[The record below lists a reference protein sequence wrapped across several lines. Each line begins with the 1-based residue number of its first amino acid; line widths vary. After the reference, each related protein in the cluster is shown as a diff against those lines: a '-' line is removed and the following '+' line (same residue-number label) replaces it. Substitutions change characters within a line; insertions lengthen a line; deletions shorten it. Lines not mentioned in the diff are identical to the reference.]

1 MSIIA
6 KEGGFFIVNL
16 QKNAEINPDLSD
28 PLTDETQDETSITHH
43 WSFKDLIIVL
53 GGIAG
58 IFLSCMVIIEILL
71 RPLIR
76 VETTT
81 PLPLQTIALA
91 AAESVS
97 LIAGVYFFAIRRKR
111 LAWKD
116 LGLRSPS
123 AGWIIGSIGI
133 SLLAIPL
140 SGLITLAIMLLLKL
154 PLENPQLDILLPDG
168 IKPLEIGGMILF
180 AGVIAPLG
188 EEFLFRGIL
197 YPLFRHKWGILPGVL
212 LSALIFA
219 IAHLNVL
226 IGINAF
232 LLGIVLAILFE
243 YSRSLW
249 ISGMLHI
256 LNNTIRLAIL
266 YLVVKTGVLSL
277 LGL

>member
-1 MSIIA
+1 MNS
-6 KEGGFFIVNL
+6 
-16 QKNAEINPDLSD
+16 QKNAEGSPVLSV
-28 PLTDETQDETSITHH
+28 PLTDEKPDEASITHL
-43 WSFKDLIIVL
+43 WSFKDLIIIL
-53 GGIAG
+53 GGIVG
-58 IFLSCMVIIEILL
+58 IFLGCMIIIGILL

-91 AAESVS
+91 AAESIS

-111 LAWKD
+111 LTWKD

-123 AGWIIGSIGI
+123 TGWIIGSIGI
-133 SLLAIPL
+133 SVLAIPL

-168 IKPLEIGGMILF
+168 IKPLEMGGMILF

-197 YPLFRHKWGILPGVL
+197 YPLFRHKWGVLPGVF

-249 ISGMLHI
+249 ISSMLHI
-256 LNNTIRLAIL
+256 LNNTLRLAIL

-277 LGL
+277 LGI